1 MNFRN
6 LRGRVGKL
14 FVSGAIAT
22 MPFSMTSC
30 DEATTQAVFD
40 ILEALLDC
48 MGYMPENEDI
58 TDETTDDVD
67 NDESGLPSSVDWTK
81 YSCCRKSGILWYMCC
96 LGYRLWLENNTQQ
109 HRS

>member
-1 MNFRN
+1 MNLRN
-6 LRGRVGKL
+6 LRSRVGKL
-14 FVSGAIAT
+14 LVSGTIAT

-58 TDETTDDVD
+58 DDETTDDID
-67 NDESGLPSSVDWTK
+67 NDDSGLPASVDWTK
-81 YSCCRKSGILWYMCC
+81 YAPTVGNQGSYGTCVAWATG
-96 LGYRLWLENNTQQ
+96 
-109 HRS
+109 